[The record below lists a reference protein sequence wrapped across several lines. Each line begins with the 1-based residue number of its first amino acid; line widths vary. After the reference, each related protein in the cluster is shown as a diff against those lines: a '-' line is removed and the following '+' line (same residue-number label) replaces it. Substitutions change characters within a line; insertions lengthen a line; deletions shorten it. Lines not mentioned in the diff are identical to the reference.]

1 MGRARSAFVCTEC
14 GARAARWLGR
24 CPTCGAWST
33 IVEEPETTAPR
44 AAEFVAPDTTAK
56 TGRPVA
62 LRDIA
67 GGGVPRIPTGIP
79 ELDRVLGGGLVPGA
93 VILLGGEP
101 GIGKSRSRSSSPRA
115 WSGEA
120 RRCST

>member
-1 MGRARSAFVCTEC
+1 MGRARSSFSCTEC

-33 IVEEPETTAPR
+33 IVEEPEVEPSR
-44 AAEFVAPDTTAK
+44 AAEFVAPDAAPK
-56 TGRPVA
+56 SARPVA
-62 LRDIA
+62 LRDVA
-67 GGGVPRIPTGIP
+67 GGGTPRIPTGIA

-101 GIGKSRSRSSSPRA
+101 GIGKSTLALQLAGSLVGRGA
-115 WSGEA
+115 GV
-120 RRCST
+120 